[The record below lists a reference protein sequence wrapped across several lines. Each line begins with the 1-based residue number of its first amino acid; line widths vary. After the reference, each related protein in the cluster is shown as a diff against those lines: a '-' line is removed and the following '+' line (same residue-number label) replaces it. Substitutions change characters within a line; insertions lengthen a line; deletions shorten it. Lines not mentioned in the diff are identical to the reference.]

1 MSGGRV
7 EDEQLEET
15 EDQPARLPEDVLAA
29 ILRRVPPRWLAV
41 SRCVCRAWRDAVD
54 GLLRADLLPL
64 SLAGLFVHF
73 DEHEFPEFFA
83 RPSSSTAG
91 AANAVSGDLSFL
103 PPVSGHIYDEDCFQW
118 CRWGRY
124 GIQDHCNGLLL
135 LSRNCVVNPAT
146 RRWHTLP
153 PSPPKLGTGSVKY
166 RAHLVYDPMISPYY
180 DVVMI
185 PTLDSGDEVD
195 LAMEELATVP
205 MQDVCVL
212 IKARLSLSNN
222 MYRVIKP
229 PKDATED
236 RYDYQ
241 VVRSKKGV
249 YFVSLDKYWPWYK
262 CWLRVWI
269 LDESRGRT
277 EWMLKLDKDLK
288 PLLARHRLNKRFK
301 WILEDINYNLFLSSV
316 YPEDNKKPTGE
327 ESVEWNSDDD
337 VEEEED
343 MVDNYLLQD
352 NMKSVVKKEF
362 KWNSNDHNDLNYGDT
377 IQGYSSDEERHF
389 LGEEHYIHSYSDVEI
404 LGFHPYKEIIFLS
417 ASERTGLAYHLN
429 ESKIEELGN
438 IYPKEYV
445 QSKQVSNEQ
454 EKIKSFPYTP
464 CWIEEFP
471 G

>member
-1 MSGGRV
+1 M
-7 EDEQLEET
+7 
-15 EDQPARLPEDVLAA
+15 A
-29 ILRRVPPRWLAV
+29 
-41 SRCVCRAWRDAVD
+41 
-54 GLLRADLLPL
+54 
-64 SLAGLFVHF
+64 
-73 DEHEFPEFFA
+73 
-83 RPSSSTAG
+83 
-91 AANAVSGDLSFL
+91 
-103 PPVSGHIYDEDCFQW
+103 
-118 CRWGRY
+118 
-124 GIQDHCNGLLL
+124 
-135 LSRNCVVNPAT
+135 
-146 RRWHTLP
+146 
-153 PSPPKLGTGSVKY
+153 
-166 RAHLVYDPMISPYY
+166 SPYY

-185 PTLDSGDEVD
+185 PTLDNHCHEDEIDPSMEDSEWPPSRCKMYVFSSKLGYWEEKYFVREGDP
-195 LAMEELATVP
+195 AGTVRQMREGFVQSKP
-205 MQDVCVL
+205 VYFQRAIYVHCRSNFLMRV
-212 IKARLSLSNN
+212 SLSNN

-229 PKDATED
+229 PKDATEE
-236 RYDYQ
+236 RCDYQ

-269 LDESRGRT
+269 LDESCGRT

-316 YPEDNKKPTGE
+316 YPEGNKKPTGE

-343 MVDNYLLQD
+343 MVDHYLLQD

-362 KWNSNDHNDLNYGDT
+362 KWNSNDHRF
-377 IQGYSSDEERHF
+377 SSDEERYF
-389 LGEEHYIHSYSDVEI
+389 LGEERYIHSYSDVEI

-438 IYPKEYV
+438 IYPKEYG
-445 QSKQVSNEQ
+445 QFKQVSNEQ